1 MKLFL
6 DTANVEEIRSAVRL
20 GVLSGVTTN
29 PSLMAKE
36 GDVSFRDTIR
46 EICSLVDGPVS
57 AEAVSLDAEGLL
69 AEAREI
75 ATWAP
80 NVVVKIPCTAAGIE
94 TISVLAKENIHTNMT
109 LCFSVN
115 QALMGAQAGASFVSP
130 FIGRIDDMGQ
140 DGMAVLGEIMDVYRS
155 YDFSTQVMA
164 ASIRHPMH
172 VIMAA
177 KVGAD
182 VCTMPYKVLL
192 QMIEHPLTSN
202 GIARFLE
209 DWNRLRIRARER

>member
-1 MKLFL
+1 MKFFL

-29 PSLMAKE
+29 PSLMARE
-36 GDVSFRDTIR
+36 GDVPFRDTIR

-57 AEAVSLDAEGLL
+57 AEAVSLDVEGLL

-94 TISVLAKENIHTNMT
+94 AISVLAKENIHTNMT

-140 DGMAVLGEIMDVYRS
+140 DGMDVLGEIMDVYRN

-172 VIMAA
+172 VVMAA

-192 QMIEHPLTSN
+192 QMIEHPLTTN

-209 DWNRLRIRARER
+209 DWNRLRVRARER

>member
-1 MKLFL
+1 MKFFL

-36 GDVSFRDTIR
+36 GDVPFRDTIR

-57 AEAVSLDAEGLL
+57 AEAVSLDVEGLL

-94 TISVLAKENIHTNMT
+94 AISVLAKENIHTNMT

-140 DGMAVLGEIMDVYRS
+140 DGMDVLAEIMDVYRN

-164 ASIRHPMH
+164 ASIRHPLH
-172 VIMAA
+172 VVMAA

-192 QMIEHPLTSN
+192 QMIEHPLTTN

-209 DWNRLRIRARER
+209 DWNRLRVRARER

>member
-6 DTANVEEIRSAVRL
+6 DTANVEEIRAAVRL

-94 TISVLAKENIHTNMT
+94 TISVLGKENIHTNMT

-115 QALMGAQAGASFVSP
+115 QAIMGAQAGASFVSP

-140 DGMAVLGEIMDVYRS
+140 DGMAVLAEIMDVYRS

-164 ASIRHPMH
+164 ASIRHPLH
-172 VIMAA
+172 VVMAA
-177 KVGAD
+177 KAGAD